1 MSIIELLKIEFMKV
15 KRSMILPL
23 LLIPPI
29 LVVISGVSSI
39 SMYMTPEYT
48 DAWSAMFIQSA
59 LLFGYYLL
67 PFSMVIVCVMISNRE
82 TKNNGILKMLALP
95 VSKGKL
101 ALAKFFV
108 LLSFLMIELLIFF
121 SSFIIA
127 GIIATKIMNVAE
139 NIPVF
144 YLLTWTLKLFATM
157 IPAIACMW
165 AITVLFEKPL
175 LSMGLNLLLI
185 IPGVLIANT
194 PLWLVYPYCY
204 SGYVVSDALHTVTTT
219 GTGSTISLFP
229 FVPCAVIISVFALF
243 FSIKCFGR
251 KEMRYKMKKI
261 KLSVVSLVISLLPF
275 ITLLFSL
282 FTEKI
287 TGGLQT
293 GLIVLNIIS
302 ILSGFGL
309 SISLVKKPKRRDVF
323 SIVALCICTF
333 FGLLMLGILTF
344 GLIATFM

>member
-29 LVVISGVSSI
+29 LVVVSGVSSI

-82 TKNNGILKMLALP
+82 TKNNG
-95 VSKGKL
+95 
-101 ALAKFFV
+101 
-108 LLSFLMIELLIFF
+108 
-121 SSFIIA
+121 
-127 GIIATKIMNVAE
+127 IMNVAE

-229 FVPCAVIISVFALF
+229 FIPCAVIISALALYV
-243 FSIKCFGR
+243 SIKCFGR
-251 KEMRYKMKKI
+251 KEMR
-261 KLSVVSLVISLLPF
+261 
-275 ITLLFSL
+275 
-282 FTEKI
+282 
-287 TGGLQT
+287 
-293 GLIVLNIIS
+293 
-302 ILSGFGL
+302 
-309 SISLVKKPKRRDVF
+309 
-323 SIVALCICTF
+323 
-333 FGLLMLGILTF
+333 
-344 GLIATFM
+344 